1 MYDVSF
7 FCFVFLTVKEEDD
20 NHNIST
26 WAITVDITQIWDQ
39 SGKIISNPAQ
49 INYVFYAI
57 L

>member
-1 MYDVSF
+1 MKLKLHSTYYI
-7 FCFVFLTVKEEDD
+7 FCTNFKD
-20 NHNIST
+20 
-26 WAITVDITQIWDQ
+26 ITQCKDITQIWDQ